1 MKNTF
6 KILFS
11 LLMVTLVAS
20 CAKEEGTIYDVLEY
34 ETGAVLRT
42 LSVNA
47 ALLNNSIPTSEFSVT
62 IEEQDEAD
70 GALLESVDIYVH
82 LRDLTSSNGT
92 TVAVDKF
99 VKSYDASVFTTSDVG
114 LPMATVGATFGEAFA
129 AMGISPSEVT
139 AGDIFEMELRLNL
152 TDGRTYGR
160 SSAAG
165 IITGG
170 FFSSPFVYNALI
182 VCSPE
187 PGTYHIDMRDSYGDG
202 WQGGG
207 LSVDIDGDVTKYKVP
222 DEYSAEENP
231 GGLTT
236 IWEAEAD
243 VVVPPGTVSLTWT
256 WISDSYNSECEFEIY
271 SPYDDLLLAMGYGD
285 FDEPSPGLLAVTFC
299 LLN

>member
-11 LLMVTLVAS
+11 LIIVASIVS
-20 CAKEEGTIYDVLEY
+20 CAKEEGTIYDVLDY
-34 ETGAVLRT
+34 EEGAVLRT
-42 LSVNA
+42 LSVNS
-47 ALLNNSIPTSEFSVT
+47 ALLNNSLPDSEFSVT
-62 IEEQDEAD
+62 VEEQDGED
-70 GALLESVDIYVH
+70 GGLMESVDIYVS
-82 LRDLTSSNGT
+82 LRDLTPDNGN

-114 LPMATVGATFGEAFA
+114 LPMATLSATFGEAFA
-129 AMGISPSEVT
+129 ALGISSSDVT
-139 AGDIFEMELRLNL
+139 AGDIFLMELRLNL
-152 TDGRTYGR
+152 TDGRTFGKA
-160 SSAAG
+160 SAAG

-207 LSVDIDGDVTKYKVP
+207 IEVDIDGDVTKYKVP

-236 IWEAEAD
+236 IFDAEAD
-243 VVVPPGTVSLTWT
+243 VVVPPGTISLTWT
-256 WISDSYNSECEFEIY
+256 WISDSYNGECEFEIY
-271 SPYDDLLLAMGYGD
+271 SPYDDLLLQITGD
-285 FDEPSPGLLAVTFC
+285 DNPSPGLLPVTFC
-299 LLN
+299 LIN

>member
-6 KILFS
+6 KIL
-11 LLMVTLVAS
+11 LTLFIVASVAS
-20 CAKEEGTIYDVLEY
+20 CGKEEGTIYDVLQY
-34 ETGAVLRT
+34 EEGAILRT

-47 ALLNNSIPTSEFSVT
+47 ALLNNSLPDSEFSVT
-62 IEEQDEAD
+62 VEAQDGED
-70 GALLESVDIYVH
+70 GGLMESVDIYVT
-82 LRDLTSSNGT
+82 LRDLTPDNGT
-92 TVAVDKF
+92 TVAEDKF
-99 VKSYDASVFTTSDVG
+99 VKSFDASLFTESPVG
-114 LPMATVGATFGEAFA
+114 LPMATLTANYGEAFA
-129 AMGISPSEVT
+129 ALGITPADVT
-139 AGDIFEMELRLNL
+139 AGDIFLMELRLNL
-152 TDGRTYGR
+152 TDGRTFGKA
-160 SSAAG
+160 SAAG

-207 LSVDIDGDVTKYKVP
+207 IEVDIDGDVTKYKVP

-236 IWEAEAD
+236 IFDAEAD

-256 WISDSYNSECEFEIY
+256 WISDQYNGECEFEIY
-271 SPYDDLLLAMGYGD
+271 SPYDDLLFQAIGD
-285 FDEPSPGLLAVTFC
+285 ASPGLLSVTFC
-299 LLN
+299 LLD

>member
-6 KILFS
+6 KLLFS
-11 LLMVTLVAS
+11 LLMVTLIAS
-20 CAKEEGTIYDVLEY
+20 CAKEEGTIYDVLDY
-34 ETGAVLRT
+34 ETGAILRT
-42 LSVNA
+42 LSVDN
-47 ALLNNSIPTSEFSVT
+47 ALLNNSIPTSEFRVT
-62 IEEQDEAD
+62 IEEQDEQD
-70 GALLESVDIYVH
+70 GALLESVDIYVS
-82 LRDLTSSNGT
+82 LRDLTSDNGT
-92 TVAVDKF
+92 TVAQDKF
-99 VKSYDASVFTTSDVG
+99 VKSYDASVFTTSAVG
-114 LPMATVGATFGEAFA
+114 LPQATVSANYGEAFA
-129 AMGISPSEVT
+129 ALGITANDVT

-152 TDGRTYGR
+152 TDGRTFGK

-207 LSVDIDGDVTKYKVP
+207 IEVDIDGDVTKYKVP

-236 IWEAEAD
+236 IWSAEAD
-243 VVVPPGTVSLTWT
+243 VVVPSGTVSLTWT

-271 SPYDDLLLAMGYGD
+271 SPYGDLLLALGYGD
-285 FDEPSPGLLAVTFC
+285 FDTPSPGLQAVTFC

>member
-6 KILFS
+6 RILFS
-11 LLMVTLVAS
+11 LLIVFSITS
-20 CAKEEGTIYDVLEY
+20 CQKEEGVIYDVLDY

-47 ALLNNSIPTSEFSVT
+47 ALFNNSIPTSEFSVT
-62 IEEQDEAD
+62 VEEQDAQD
-70 GALLESVDIYVH
+70 GGLLESVDIYVS
-82 LRDLTSSNGT
+82 LRDLTSENGT

-99 VKSYDASVFTTSDVG
+99 VKSFDASAFSTSDVG
-114 LPMATVGATFGEAFA
+114 LPMATLTSNFGEAFA
-129 AMGISPSEVT
+129 ALGISADQVT

-152 TDGRTYGR
+152 SDGRTFGKN
-160 SSAAG
+160 SAAG

-170 FFSSPFVYNALI
+170 FFASPFVYNALI

-207 LSVDIDGDVTKYKVP
+207 IEVDIDGSVTKYKVP

-231 GGLTT
+231 GGLTVIT
-236 IWEAEAD
+236 DAEAD
-243 VVVPPGTVSLTWT
+243 VEVPSGTVSLTWT
-256 WISDSYNSECEFEIY
+256 WISDSYNGECEFEIY
-271 SPYDDLLLAMGYGD
+271 SPYDDLLLQITGD
-285 FDEPSPGLLAVTFC
+285 DDPSPGLLPVTFC
-299 LLN
+299 LIN